1 MFKDFKE
8 RNILKKIDGFHKLDG
23 WLTDNEAIGLY
34 NIAHMLPRKS
44 IVVEIGSWQGKST
57 YCIAKGLSAG
67 KVYAID
73 PFNADAGF
81 DVGSEQEYQRKKGD
95 KDLLQSFCEN
105 MEQLKVLDKIII
117 KKGYSHEFA
126 EDFDSIDFL
135 FIDGDHSIKGCTTD
149 FNLYSPKISKGG
161 FVAFHDYYE
170 DRNNLGPTYVIKN
183 TVSKSTEFKFFKQFD
198 TLWVAKK
205 II

>member
-8 RNILKKIDGFHKLDG
+8 KNTLKKIEGFHKLDG
-23 WLTDNEAIGLY
+23 WLTDKEAMGLY
-34 NIAHMLPRKS
+34 HIARMLPDKS

-57 YCIAKGLSAG
+57 CCIAKGLGSG

-73 PFNADAGF
+73 PFNADGGF
-81 DVGSEQEYQRKKGD
+81 DVESEKEYLQKKGN
-95 KDLLQSFCEN
+95 KDLLQSFRKN
-105 MEQLKVLDKIII
+105 MQQLKVLDKIII
-117 KKGYSHEFA
+117 KKGYSYEFA
-126 EDFDSIDFL
+126 DEFDRIDML

-149 FNLYSPKISKGG
+149 FNLYSPKIIKGG

-170 DRNNLGPTYVIKN
+170 DRNNLGPTHVIN
-183 TVSKSTEFKFFKQFD
+183 NIVSKFNEFNFFRQYD